1 MIEQKELTFLTTVY
15 PVVEFCIFNVDL
27 FQSLSLRGNAI
38 TWLLWEN
45 RWGDRRFFGYSF
57 VMLTLYCFV
66 VVYAL
71 TSDDDKRDSKRV
83 QRRPIRISL
92 RGSGR
97 CKELNKSLL
106 NMNRLLSFKFFSARS
121 AWNKSF
127 TLVLLFLDSDCL
139 ENETWYLGSTVGWLG
154 WHCFRR
160 MAIIVKP
167 HRTGLVTEWVAI
179 YR

>member
-1 MIEQKELTFLTTVY
+1 MIEHKELTFLTTVY
-15 PVVEFCIFNVDL
+15 SVVEFCIFNAGL
-27 FQSLSLRGNAI
+27 FQSLSLSGNAS

-71 TSDDDKRDSKRV
+71 TSGDSKRDSEIV

-106 NMNRLLSFKFFSARS
+106 NMNRLLIFNFFSARS
-121 AWNKSF
+121 AWSKSF
-127 TLVLLFLDSDCL
+127 TVVLLFLDPDCL
-139 ENETWYLGSTVGWLG
+139 ENETWYLGCTGGSLG
-154 WHCFRR
+154 TGILFAEWRSLLS
-160 MAIIVKP
+160 P
-167 HRTGLVTEWVAI
+167 TGLG
-179 YR
+179 